1 MIQWQKMVTS
11 ILLGDSRP
19 CLLAMYVGFD
29 EANLGV
35 RETDRVA
42 RSCGWPLARSWEDVS
57 LAVSED
63 KAHHQPCECGSRQL
77 FSGASRFLQ
86 LGYRAQTRGWQLGHP
101 GANGLSVQFSS
112 VTQSCPTL

>member
-11 ILLGDSRP
+11 VSLGNSCP

-29 EANLGV
+29 EANLDD

-42 RSCGWPLARSWEDVS
+42 RNFGWPLASSWEDVS

-63 KAHHQPCECGSRQL
+63 KAHQQPHECGSR
-77 FSGASRFLQ
+77 
-86 LGYRAQTRGWQLGHP
+86 
-101 GANGLSVQFSS
+101 
-112 VTQSCPTL
+112 